1 MRLPSSC
8 TETQIGLG
16 STQHL
21 ALLTEP
27 LSIHRKFMQWGCF
40 SKEGFGKLLFFK
52 KNLTGPRLI
61 ELYERGLLPTAL
73 EQFGENKDDWILM
86 EDNDPKHTSKVAK
99 NWKIANDVN
108 RLPWPSQSPDLNPIE
123 NVWGVLKINVAKK
136 KPASI
141 PALIRAVKAEWKG
154 FSLEYAQNLV
164 SSMKCRVRG
173 VIDVEGDHLMY

>member
-1 MRLPSSC
+1 MH
-8 TETQIGLG
+8 GVV
-16 STQHL
+16 
-21 ALLTEP
+21 
-27 LSIHRKFMQWGCF
+27 F
-40 SKEGFGKLLFFK
+40 LLFFK

-123 NVWGVLKINVAKK
+123 NVWG
-136 KPASI
+136 
-141 PALIRAVKAEWKG
+141 
-154 FSLEYAQNLV
+154 
-164 SSMKCRVRG
+164 SSKLTWLRKNRQAYP
-173 VIDVEGDHLMY
+173 L

>member
-1 MRLPSSC
+1 MH
-8 TETQIGLG
+8 GVV
-16 STQHL
+16 
-21 ALLTEP
+21 
-27 LSIHRKFMQWGCF
+27 F
-40 SKEGFGKLLFFK
+40 LLFFK

-123 NVWGVLKINVAKK
+123 NVFLG
-136 KPASI
+136 
-141 PALIRAVKAEWKG
+141 G
-154 FSLEYAQNLV
+154 
-164 SSMKCRVRG
+164 SSKLTWLRKNRQAYP
-173 VIDVEGDHLMY
+173 L

>member
-27 LSIHRKFMQWGCF
+27 LSIHRKFMHGVVF
-40 SKEGFGKLLFFK
+40 LLFFK

-99 NWKIANDVN
+99 NWKIANDLN
-108 RLPWPSQSPDLNPIE
+108 RS
-123 NVWGVLKINVAKK
+123 VA
-136 KPASI
+136 
-141 PALIRAVKAEWKG
+141 
-154 FSLEYAQNLV
+154 
-164 SSMKCRVRG
+164 
-173 VIDVEGDHLMY
+173 